1 MSLFNELK
9 RRNVFRVAAAYV
21 VIGWLILQ
29 VAEIVL
35 GFIGAPEWVGKA
47 IIALL
52 LLGFVPV
59 LALAWVFEVGPHGVR
74 RDDGTNARDAS
85 PQARRLDVITLGSVV
100 LVMLLLVWQHLG
112 SALTGEQDGRQA
124 QQESRV
130 TQQQAAPAVQ
140 AVQSAPPPARVRPE
154 PPPFEVPA
162 GSIAVLP
169 FTNRS
174 AEPDTA
180 YFVDGIHDDLLTQL
194 ARNDQLIVIS
204 RTSMMEYRDTTK
216 NVRQIGEEL
225 GVATIL
231 EGAVQRAGQRV
242 RINAQLIDAKTDA
255 HLWADTFDRE
265 LTPENIFDL
274 QSDIAVAIASALGRT
289 LNVGSTAASR
299 PSAPTLDPEAFDL
312 YLRARAIRDEATE
325 SRIRE
330 RIELYRRA
338 LARDPKFA
346 LAMGELGREYV
357 NLFWFHT
364 RRDADRSEG
373 GRWIDQALELAPDEP
388 QLRLWRAEYFYR
400 AHLDY
405 EAALEELDRAS
416 EGLPG
421 SAEAAGLRGFIE
433 RRAGRPRETIAALE
447 RAVLLDPRSGQV
459 LQALMETGWLLGD
472 LDTVSR
478 WNAQLVALPEIPQ
491 TAIALHS
498 QARMGVLGESGPLMA
513 RYVDSTGTVLVAA
526 PVGTPTYGFDFHH
539 AYMARDFDL
548 AKTLIDTL
556 AEEFW
561 EDQFSLVP
569 KALAR
574 AQLALVQGRDN
585 EARREAAAAIVFL
598 DAVLKEH
605 PDDYR
610 AYMAQARAKAI
621 LGEAAAARDAASRSL
636 AMRIPSRDQL
646 IRAELRAEQL
656 RVLAMIDDSDTL
668 ASAMDDYLQ
677 LEMKYWH
684 FDGLVLDPVFDAHRD
699 HPAFQALAAKYSRKD
714 SGA

>member
-47 IIALL
+47 VIALL

-74 RDDGTNARDAS
+74 RDDGTNARDES

-112 SALTGEQDGRQA
+112 SALTGEQDGRHA
-124 QQESRV
+124 QDSRQP
-130 TQQQAAPAVQ
+130 QQQTAPAVE
-140 AVQSAPPPARVRPE
+140 AVESAPRPARVRPE

-289 LNVGSTAASR
+289 LNSDSAAASR
-299 PSAPTLDPEAFDL
+299 PSAPTLDAEAFDL
-312 YLRARAIRDEATE
+312 YLRARATRDEVTE
-325 SRIRE
+325 SPIRE

-338 LARDPKFA
+338 LARDPEFA

-357 NLFWFHT
+357 NLFWYHT
-364 RRDADRSEG
+364 RRDADRTEG

-405 EAALEELDRAS
+405 EAALKELDRAT

-421 SAEAAGLRGFIE
+421 SAEAAALRGYIE
-433 RRAGRPRETIAALE
+433 RRAGRPREAIAAME
-447 RAVLLDPRSGQV
+447 RAVLLDPRSGTI
-459 LQALMETGWLLGD
+459 LQALLETAWLLGD
-472 LDTVSR
+472 LDTASR
-478 WNAQLVALPEIPQ
+478 WNAQLVALPETTPN
-491 TAIALHS
+491 ALYLDPL
-498 QARMGVLGESGPLMA
+498 ARMSVLGESGPLLV
-513 RYVDSTGTVLVAA
+513 RYADSDAAAIVGASAGTIQ
-526 PVGTPTYGFDFHH
+526 YGSEFHY

-548 AKTLIDTL
+548 AQALIEALT
-556 AEEFW
+556 EEFV

-569 KALAR
+569 KALTR
-574 AQLALVQGRDN
+574 AQLALAQDRED
-585 EARREAAAAIVFL
+585 EARREASAAIVFL
-598 DAVLKEH
+598 EAVLKEH

-610 AYMAQARAKAI
+610 AHMSQARARAI
-621 LGEAAAARDAASRSL
+621 LGEAAAARGAASRSL
-636 AMRIPSRDQL
+636 AMRIPSRDQM

-656 RVLAMIDDSDTL
+656 RVLAMIDDSDAL
-668 ASAMDDYLQ
+668 ARAMDDYLQ

-684 FDGLVLDPVFDAHRD
+684 FDGLMLDPVFDAHRD
-699 HPAFQALAAKYSRKD
+699 HPAFQALTAKYSRKE
-714 SGA
+714 SGS

>member
-35 GFIGAPEWVGKA
+35 GFIGAPDWVGKA

-74 RDDGTNARDAS
+74 RDDGANARDAS

-100 LVMLLLVWQHLG
+100 LVMVLLVWQHLG
-112 SALTGEQDGRQA
+112 SALTGEQAGRQA
-124 QQESRV
+124 
-130 TQQQAAPAVQ
+130 QQQAAPAAS
-140 AVQSAPPPARVRPE
+140 AVQPAPPPARVRPE

-194 ARNDQLIVIS
+194 ARNEALIVIS

-242 RINAQLIDAKTDA
+242 RINAQLIDTKTDA

-265 LTPENIFDL
+265 LTPENIFEL
-274 QSDIAVAIASALGRT
+274 QSDIAVAISGALGRA
-289 LNVGSTAASR
+289 LNVEGAAARR
-299 PSAPTLDPEAFDL
+299 PAVPTLDAEAFDL
-312 YLRARAIRDEATE
+312 YLRARATRSNWSESKIRD
-325 SRIRE
+325 
-330 RIELYRRA
+330 RIELYRRT
-338 LARDPKFA
+338 LERDPEFA
-346 LAMGELGREYV
+346 LAMGELGREYL
-357 NLFWFHT
+357 NLFWHHT
-364 RRDADRSEG
+364 RRDADRNEG
-373 GRWIDQALELAPDEP
+373 GRWIDRALELAPDEP
-388 QLRLWRAEYFYR
+388 QLRLWRAEYLYR
-400 AHLDY
+400 ANLDY
-405 EAALEELDRAS
+405 EGALRELDRAT

-421 SAEAAGLRGFIE
+421 SAEAAALRAYIE

-447 RAVLLDPRSGQV
+447 RAVLLDPRSSEV
-459 LQALMETGWLLGD
+459 LQTLMETAWLLGD
-472 LDTVSR
+472 LDTAAR
-478 WNAQLVALPEIPQ
+478 WGDQLAALPEAPPESTQ
-491 TAIALHS
+491 LYSTALFS
-498 QARMGVLGESGPLMA
+498 VLGESGPLLA
-513 RYVDSTGTVLVAA
+513 RFGDLSAA
-526 PVGTPTYGFDFHH
+526 PFTSTSQYGFAFDF
-539 AYMARDFDL
+539 AYAARDFSL
-548 AKTLIDTL
+548 AQAMIDAL
-556 AEEFW
+556 AEDAA

-569 KALAR
+569 KPLMQAMIAW
-574 AQLALVQGRDN
+574 AQGRKD
-585 EARREAAAAIVFL
+585 EARREAAAAAGFL
-598 DAVLKEH
+598 GAVLNDH

-610 AYMAQARAKAI
+610 ALMAQARAQAI
-621 LGEAAAARDAASRSL
+621 LGEAAAARDAARRSL

-656 RVLAMIDDSDTL
+656 RVHAIIDDSVKL
-668 ASAMDDYLQ
+668 AKAMEDYLQ

-684 FDGLVLDPVFDAHRD
+684 FDGLITDPVFDAHRD
-699 HPAFQALAAKYSRKD
+699 HPAFQALAAKYSRKEPG
-714 SGA
+714 S

>member
-1 MSLFNELK
+1 MSLYNELK
-9 RRNVFRVAAAYV
+9 RRNIFRIAAAYV

-47 IIALL
+47 LIALL

-59 LALAWVFEVGPHGVR
+59 LAIAWVFEVSPEGIR

-85 PQARRLDVITLGSVV
+85 PQARRLDVITLSAVV
-100 LVMLLLVWQHLG
+100 LVVILLAWQHLG
-112 SALTGEQDGRQA
+112 SALQGPAPQD
-124 QQESRV
+124 SNV
-130 TQQQAAPAVQ
+130 
-140 AVQSAPPPARVRPE
+140 SAKPPPAVLASQSPAEQGRRPRLQ

-194 ARNDQLIVIS
+194 ARNEQLIVIS

-265 LTPENIFDL
+265 LTPENIFEL

-289 LNVGSTAASR
+289 LNSDSAAASR
-299 PSAPTLDPEAFDL
+299 PSAPTLDAEAFDL
-312 YLRARAIRDEATE
+312 YLRARATRDEVTE
-325 SRIRE
+325 SPIRE

-338 LARDPKFA
+338 LARDPEFA

-357 NLFWFHT
+357 NLFWYHT
-364 RRDADRSEG
+364 RRDADRTEG

-405 EAALEELDRAS
+405 EAALKELDRAT

-421 SAEAAGLRGFIE
+421 SAEAAALRGYIE
-433 RRAGRPRETIAALE
+433 RRAGRPRAAIAAME
-447 RAVLLDPRSGQV
+447 RAVLLDPRSGSI
-459 LQALMETGWLLGD
+459 LQALMETAWLLGD
-472 LDTVSR
+472 LDTASR
-478 WNAQLVALPEIPQ
+478 WNAQLVALPETTPN
-491 TAIALHS
+491 ALYLDP
-498 QARMGVLGESGPLMA
+498 QARMSVLGESGPLLA
-513 RYVDSTGTVLVAA
+513 RYADSDAAALLGASAGTIQ
-526 PVGTPTYGFDFHH
+526 YGSEFHY

-548 AKTLIDTL
+548 AQALIDTL
-556 AEEFW
+556 TEEFV

-569 KALAR
+569 KALTR
-574 AQLALVQGRDN
+574 AQLALAQGRED
-585 EARREAAAAIVFL
+585 EARREAAAAVVFL
-598 DAVLKEH
+598 DAVLKAH

-610 AYMAQARAKAI
+610 AHMSQARTMAI
-621 LGEAAAARDAASRSL
+621 LGDAAAARDAASRAL

-656 RVLAMIDDSDTL
+656 RVLAMIDDSATL
-668 ASAMDDYLQ
+668 ARAMDDYLQ
-677 LEMKYWH
+677 LEMKYWY
-684 FDGLVLDPVFDAHRD
+684 FDGLMLDPVFDVHRD
-699 HPAFQALAAKYSRKD
+699 HPAFQALAAKYSRKEPA
-714 SGA
+714 S

>member
-9 RRNVFRVAAAYV
+9 RRNIFRVAAAYV
-21 VIGWLILQ
+21 VIGWLTLQ

-74 RDDGTNARDAS
+74 RDDGANARDDG
-85 PQARRLDVITLGSVV
+85 PQARRLDVITLGAVV

-112 SALTGEQDGRQA
+112 SALTGEQESRQA
-124 QQESRV
+124 QQEPA
-130 TQQQAAPAVQ
+130 TPAAQV
-140 AVQSAPPPARVRPE
+140 VQSAPPPARVRPE

-174 AEPDTA
+174 VEPDTA

-274 QSDIAVAIASALGRT
+274 QSDIAVAIAGALGRT
-289 LNVGSTAASR
+289 LNADSAAARRTA
-299 PSAPTLDPEAFDL
+299 APTLDAEAFDL
-312 YLRARAIRDEATE
+312 YLRARATRDEMAENLIRD
-325 SRIRE
+325 

-338 LARDPKFA
+338 VERDPEFA

-357 NLFWFHT
+357 NLFWYLT
-364 RRDADRSEG
+364 RRDADRNEG
-373 GRWIDQALELAPDEP
+373 GRWIDRALELAPDEP

-405 EAALEELDRAS
+405 DAALEELERAT

-421 SAEAAGLRGFIE
+421 SAEAAALRGYIE
-433 RRAGRPRETIAALE
+433 RRAGRPHEAIAAME
-447 RAVLLDPRSGQV
+447 RAVLLDPRSLTV
-459 LQALMETGWLLGD
+459 LQALMETAWLLGD
-472 LDTVSR
+472 LETALR
-478 WNAQLVALPEIPQ
+478 WHEQIAALTEVPRYYSLIYPR
-491 TAIALHS
+491 ALFN
-498 QARMGVLGESGPLMA
+498 VLGESAPLWA
-513 RYVDSTGTVLVAA
+513 QYPEDVAA
-526 PVGTPTYGFDFHH
+526 ALAISPQLREPFED
-539 AYMARDFDL
+539 AYMARNFKF
-548 AKTLIDTL
+548 AQAVIDAL
-556 AEEFW
+556 PEEVV
-561 EDQFSLVP
+561 EDQFSLAP
-569 KALAR
+569 RTLMH
-574 AQLALVQGRDN
+574 AQLALAQGRED
-585 EARREAAAAIVFL
+585 EARQKAALAIGLLEAML
-598 DAVLKEH
+598 QDH

-610 AYMAQARAKAI
+610 ALMAQARAKAI
-621 LGEAAAARDAASRSL
+621 LGEAAAARDAASRAL
-636 AMRIPSRDQL
+636 AMRIPSRDQM
-646 IRAELRAEQL
+646 IRSELRAEQL
-656 RVLAMIDDSDTL
+656 RVLAMIDDSATL
-668 ASAMDDYLQ
+668 ARAVDDYLQ
-677 LEMKYWH
+677 LEMKYRH
-684 FDGLVLDPVFDAHRD
+684 FDGLVLDPAFDAHRD
-699 HPAFQALAAKYSRKD
+699 HPAFQALAAKYSRKEPD
-714 SGA
+714 S